1 MRKFRKLMVAA
12 LVVAMAA
19 ATATSF
25 AGTVS
30 AADEDT
36 VTLRFSSQHA
46 ETNSTYLA
54 IQHLADEVFEKTEGR
69 VKIEIYGN
77 SQLGAATENLTMLD
91 TDVCDMVWTS
101 SAFFAG
107 QFPYSEAMELP
118 MMGIKNSIDG
128 TNIYWDVM
136 EKFPEQFTEFDDYY
150 VWCAYVAPA
159 TCIGATN
166 VMIESISDLAGL
178 NLRAAAGNN
187 AAAVTAWGAAPVA
200 IAPSDLYMALQKG
213 VADGWTFNASTLDS
227 WKLGEITKSVIDCG
241 LSYSQIFMLASKDDI
256 EKLSEEDQAVLAEVG
271 GRAGSLYMAEQTEQ
285 EANDAIKHYTEAGGT
300 FTVVGEGDALYEEL
314 AAPLAGIVD
323 EWIARVS
330 TDDFD
335 ATQVVEFIKERV
347 AEY

>member
-1 MRKFRKLMVAA
+1 MAVA
-12 LVVAMAA
+12 LVAVMAS
-19 ATATSF
+19 ATAFAF
-25 AGTVS
+25 AGTAS

-36 VTLRFSSQHA
+36 ITLRLSSQHA

-69 VKIEIYGN
+69 VKIDIYGN
-77 SQLGAATENLTMLD
+77 SQLGAASENLTMLD
-91 TDVCDMVWTS
+91 TDVCDVVWTS

-118 MMGIKNSIDG
+118 MMGIKDSIDG
-128 TNIYWDVM
+128 TNIYWDIM

-159 TCIGATN
+159 TCIGTTN
-166 VMIESISDLAGL
+166 VMIESMSDLAGL

-227 WKLGEITKSVIDCG
+227 WKLGELTKCVVDCG

-256 EKLSEEDQAVLAEVG
+256 EKLSPEDQAVLAEVG
-271 GRAGSLYMAEQTEQ
+271 GRAGSIYMAEQTQ
-285 EANDAIKHYTEAGGT
+285 KEADDAIEHYKAAGGT
-300 FTVVGEGDALYEEL
+300 FKAIGEGDALYEEL
-314 AAPLAGIVD
+314 AAPLANIVD
-323 EWIARVS
+323 EWVERVS

-335 ATQVVEFIKERV
+335 ATQVVDFIKERV